1 MQFVNLKIAY
11 MPNFFTMEFLNRLKE
26 ICASRGITVAEA
38 ERGAGLT
45 QTSTAKWNRITP
57 GIDKMIALANFF
69 EISIDELIGR
79 AAPALSAVDRQILD
93 LVHELNEEGQ
103 GAALAMLQGLSR
115 QPAYIKSHHDA
126 EADLN
131 AEA

>member
-1 MQFVNLKIAY
+1 MKLLTRIRELCQVYGTSVAKIEKAVGFNKTIY
-11 MPNFFTMEFLNRLKE
+11 NWDKYIP
-26 ICASRGITVAEA
+26 S
-38 ERGAGLT
+38 
-45 QTSTAKWNRITP
+45 
-57 GIDKMIALANFF
+57 IDKVVLVADFF
-69 EISIDELIGR
+69 GISIDELIGR

>member
-1 MQFVNLKIAY
+1 MSTLNLRKHL
-11 MPNFFTMEFLNRLKE
+11 FFIMELLNRIKE
-26 ICASRGITVAEA
+26 IGRLRGLTIAQI
-38 ERGAGLT
+38 ERGAGLNKT
-45 QTSTAKWNRITP
+45 TLAKWNINAP
-57 GIDKMIALANFF
+57 SIDKVCAVADFF
-69 EISIDELIGR
+69 GISIDELIGR